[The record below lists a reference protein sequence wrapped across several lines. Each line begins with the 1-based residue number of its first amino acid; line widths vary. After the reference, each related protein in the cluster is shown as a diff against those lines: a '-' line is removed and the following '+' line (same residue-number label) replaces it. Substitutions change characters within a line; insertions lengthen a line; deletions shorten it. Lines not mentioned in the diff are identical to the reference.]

1 MKEDFWHTVC
11 PIIFDKWQERTCKSS
26 KEVQKD
32 FYATFFDKAG
42 CVVVKNV
49 FEPELMQKYNTWCE
63 NFLETA
69 KDDPNCRHPKV
80 FKNCLQDYPRWNH
93 FNTIPSKKT
102 NLWST
107 NCFIEWVSRSQTFCS
122 NLLLIK
128 ILICVR
134 TPFLVFANMVHALLT
149 GLNLVEIV
157 KLGIHFS
164 NRLKKYC
171 LYEYS

>member
-1 MKEDFWHTVC
+1 MKEGFWHTVC
-11 PIIFDKWQERTCKSS
+11 PIIFDKRQERTCKSS

-80 FKNCLQDYPRWNH
+80 FKNCLQAYPQR
-93 FNTIPSKKT
+93 TEI
-102 NLWST
+102 
-107 NCFIEWVSRSQTFCS
+107 
-122 NLLLIK
+122 
-128 ILICVR
+128 ILILIPAKR
-134 TPFLVFANMVHALLT
+134 QIFDQRIAS
-149 GLNLVEIV
+149 
-157 KLGIHFS
+157 S
-164 NRLKKYC
+164 N
-171 LYEYS
+171 E